1 MAQETQ
7 ITPEI
12 ALSNLLTVYK
22 QARLTP
28 DEHEIMKVS
37 VQTLIEV
44 VQRDNEAK
52 AAQES
57 KTPKKG

>member
-44 VQRDNEAK
+44 IQRDSETK